1 MKEKTTAP
9 SRGKKNAKAQ
19 VDVETKPTK
28 ESLPYH
34 FTEAEKLEILK
45 ELSDQQLALRQTQ
58 DDAKREA
65 SRWKAKT
72 DEIAARIAQLSN
84 NGSTGYEYR
93 DTKCTITIND
103 PVGKK
108 TCRRDDTGETVE
120 VRHMESM
127 EMQEEL
133 QFEEQS
139 KAEPPE

>member
-1 MKEKTTAP
+1 MEKTTAP

-108 TCRRDDTGETVE
+108 TCRRDDTGETIW
-120 VRHMESM
+120 VRELT
-127 EMQEEL
+127 QEEQQRTL
-133 QFEEQS
+133 AIEI
-139 KAEPPE
+139 EPSTEGIN